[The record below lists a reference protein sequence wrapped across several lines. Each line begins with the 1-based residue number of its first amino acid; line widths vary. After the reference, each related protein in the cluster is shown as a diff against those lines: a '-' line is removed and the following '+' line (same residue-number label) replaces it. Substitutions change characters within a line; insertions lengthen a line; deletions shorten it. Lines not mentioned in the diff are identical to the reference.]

1 MVNLKRLG
9 AYGFATATYCAL
21 LLFRLR
27 GSIFR
32 LPADPGYYIFQGV
45 RKDSFRNLFT
55 LETDYIYFLERFA
68 ALIVVAFPI
77 ELTAIVSSLLTS
89 LIWVTTAITVSA
101 ITKQLTRSSLLSFA
115 AGLMVVLVPAA
126 SESSIGNI
134 GNIKWQVLIA
144 LTVVGSSTHLLSTR
158 KYLVWALALIAGFT
172 HLLALVAAI
181 PLLAGSFSLDKNI
194 SKTSRVAFGLISASF
209 ICQFL
214 VHYQTGNGL
223 LREQKLYYWSGIPI
237 FWLFNLVFPVA
248 LCGGVAF
255 TAIALRRFTAE
266 RFPASF
272 LISIAGLLLGLVSY
286 VMGGI
291 ADRYFVAPTVLG
303 WVALLLLFSDF
314 RPKFPK
320 LSLIVLLPIVLVLS
334 LGAFKWFG
342 PSSYINSGPTWSS
355 EVERGRIECLNTGA
369 TTIELQM
376 PIGTAEVPCVDLEN

>member
-1 MVNLKRLG
+1 M
-9 AYGFATATYCAL
+9 
-21 LLFRLR
+21 R

-77 ELTAIVSSLLTS
+77 ELTALVSSLLTS
-89 LIWVTTAITVSA
+89 LIWVSTAVTVSA
-101 ITKQLTRSSLLSFA
+101 ITKERTRSSLLSFA

-181 PLLAGSFSLDKNI
+181 PLLAGSFSIDKNI

-237 FWLFNLVFPVA
+237 FWLFNLVFPLA

-255 TAIALRRFTAE
+255 TAIVLRRFTAE

-320 LSLIVLLPIVLVLS
+320 LSLLVLVPIVLVLS

-355 EVERGRIECLNTGA
+355 EVERGRIECLNTAA

>member
-1 MVNLKRLG
+1 MLRLQRYLYV
-9 AYGFATATYCAL
+9 ASFGFIYAFL
-21 LLFRLR
+21 LILRLR
-27 GSIFR
+27 GSILR

-45 RKDSFRNLFT
+45 RQDSIHNLIT
-55 LETDYIYFLERFA
+55 LETDYIYFLERFV

-77 ELTAIVSSLLTS
+77 ELTALVSSLITS
-89 LIWVTTAITVSA
+89 LIWVSTAVIVTA
-101 ITKQLTRSSLLSFA
+101 ITKQTTRSSLLGVG

-144 LTVVGSSTHLLSTR
+144 LTVVGTSTHLLSTK
-158 KYLVWALALIAGFT
+158 KYFVWALALIAGFT
-172 HLLALVAAI
+172 HLLALIAAI
-181 PLLAGSFSLDKNI
+181 PLLAGSFSLDKNV

-223 LREQKLYYWSGIPI
+223 VRGQITYYWQGIPI
-237 FWLFNLVFPVA
+237 FWLFNLVFPLA

-255 TAIALRRFTAE
+255 TSIALRRFTAE

-303 WVALLLLFSDF
+303 WVALLLLFNDI

-320 LSLIVLLPIVLVLS
+320 LSLVVLTPIVLVLS

-342 PSSYINSGPTWSS
+342 PSSYIDSGPTWSS
-355 EVERGRIECLNTGA
+355 EVERGRIECLNTGVA
-369 TTIELQM
+369 TIDLQM
-376 PIGTAEVPCVDLEN
+376 PVGTTEVPCSDLED

>member
-1 MVNLKRLG
+1 
-9 AYGFATATYCAL
+9 
-21 LLFRLR
+21 LR

-77 ELTAIVSSLLTS
+77 ELTALVSSFITS
-89 LIWVTTAITVSA
+89 LIWVSTAVTVSA
-101 ITKQLTRSSLLSFA
+101 ITKQTTRSSLLSFG

-126 SESSIGNI
+126 SESSI

-144 LTVVGSSTHLLSTR
+144 LTVVGSSTHLLATR

-172 HLLALVAAI
+172 HLLALIAAI
-181 PLLAGSFSLDKNI
+181 PLLGGSFSLDKNV

-237 FWLFNLVFPVA
+237 FWLFNLVFPLA

-255 TAIALRRFTAE
+255 SAIALRRFTTE

-303 WVALLLLFSDF
+303 WVALLLLFSDI

-320 LSLIVLLPIVLVLS
+320 LSLSVLVPIVLVLS

-355 EVERGRIECLNTGA
+355 EVERGRFECLNTGA
-369 TTIELQM
+369 TTIELQL
-376 PIGTAEVPCVDLEN
+376 PIGTAEVPCVDLVE

>member
-9 AYGFATATYCAL
+9 AYGFATATYCAR

-77 ELTAIVSSLLTS
+77 ELTALVSSLLTS
-89 LIWVTTAITVSA
+89 LIWVSTAVTVSA
-101 ITKQLTRSSLLSFA
+101 ITKERTRSSLLSFA

-181 PLLAGSFSLDKNI
+181 PLLAGSFSIDKNI
-194 SKTSRVAFGLISASF
+194 SKTSRFAFGLISASF

-237 FWLFNLVFPVA
+237 FWLFNLVFPLA

-272 LISIAGLLLGLVSY
+272 LISIAGLSLGLVSY

-320 LSLIVLLPIVLVLS
+320 LSLLVLLPIVLVLS

-355 EVERGRIECLNTGA
+355 EVERGRIECLNSGA

>member
-1 MVNLKRLG
+1 ML
-9 AYGFATATYCAL
+9 
-21 LLFRLR
+21 RLR
-27 GSIFR
+27 GSILR

-45 RKDSFRNLFT
+45 RQDSFRNLIT
-55 LETDYIYFLERFA
+55 LETDYIYFLERFV

-77 ELTAIVSSLLTS
+77 ELTALVSSLITS
-89 LIWVTTAITVSA
+89 LIWVSTAVIVTA
-101 ITKQLTRSSLLSFA
+101 ITKQTTRSSLLGVG

-144 LTVVGSSTHLLSTR
+144 LTVVGTSKHLLSAK
-158 KYLVWALALIAGFT
+158 KYFVWAVALIAGFT
-172 HLLALVAAI
+172 HLLALIAAI
-181 PLLAGSFSLDKNI
+181 PLLAGSFSLDKNV

-223 LREQKLYYWSGIPI
+223 VRGQITYYWQGIPI
-237 FWLFNLVFPVA
+237 FWLFNLVFPLA

-303 WVALLLLFSDF
+303 WVALLFLFSDL

-320 LSLIVLLPIVLVLS
+320 LSLVVLTPIVLVLS

-342 PSSYINSGPTWSS
+342 PSSYIDSGPTWSS
-355 EVERGRIECLNTGA
+355 EVERGRIECFNTGVA
-369 TTIELQM
+369 TVELQM
-376 PIGTAEVPCVDLEN
+376 PVGTTEVPCSDLEG

>member
-1 MVNLKRLG
+1 MINLRRLG
-9 AYGFATATYCAL
+9 AYGFATATCCAL

-45 RKDSFRNLFT
+45 RQDSFRNLFT

-77 ELTAIVSSLLTS
+77 ELTALFSSFITS
-89 LIWVTTAITVSA
+89 LIWVSTAVTVSA
-101 ITKQLTRSSLLSFA
+101 ITKQTTRSSLLSFG

-126 SESSIGNI
+126 SESSI

-144 LTVVGSSTHLLSTR
+144 LTVVGSSTHLLATR

-172 HLLALVAAI
+172 HLLALIAAI
-181 PLLAGSFSLDKNI
+181 PLLAGSFSLDKNV

-223 LREQKLYYWSGIPI
+223 LREQKMYYWSGIPI
-237 FWLFNLVFPVA
+237 FWLFNLVFPLA

-303 WVALLLLFSDF
+303 WVALLLLFSDI

-320 LSLIVLLPIVLVLS
+320 LSLSVLVPIVLVLS

-355 EVERGRIECLNTGA
+355 EVERGRFECLNTGA
-369 TTIELQM
+369 TTIELQL
-376 PIGTAEVPCVDLEN
+376 PIGTAEVPCVDLVE

>member
-1 MVNLKRLG
+1 MRRLG
-9 AYGFATATYCAL
+9 AYGFATATCCAL

-77 ELTAIVSSLLTS
+77 ELTALVSSFITS
-89 LIWVTTAITVSA
+89 LIWVSTAVTVSA
-101 ITKQLTRSSLLSFA
+101 ITKQTTRSSLLSFG

-126 SESSIGNI
+126 SESSI

-144 LTVVGSSTHLLSTR
+144 LTVVGSSTHLLATR

-172 HLLALVAAI
+172 HLLALIAAI
-181 PLLAGSFSLDKNI
+181 PLLGGSFSLDKNV

-237 FWLFNLVFPVA
+237 FWLFNLVFPLA

-255 TAIALRRFTAE
+255 SAIALRRFTTE

-303 WVALLLLFSDF
+303 WVALLLLFSDI

-320 LSLIVLLPIVLVLS
+320 LSLSVLVPIVLVLS

-355 EVERGRIECLNTGA
+355 EVERGRFECLNTGA
-369 TTIELQM
+369 TTIELQL
-376 PIGTAEVPCVDLEN
+376 PIGTAEVPCVDLVE

>member
-1 MVNLKRLG
+1 MRRLG
-9 AYGFATATYCAL
+9 AYGFATATCCAL

-77 ELTAIVSSLLTS
+77 ELTALFSSFITS
-89 LIWVTTAITVSA
+89 LIWVSTAVTVSA
-101 ITKQLTRSSLLSFA
+101 ITKQTTRSSLLSFG

-126 SESSIGNI
+126 SESSI

-144 LTVVGSSTHLLSTR
+144 LTVVGSSTHLLATR

-172 HLLALVAAI
+172 HLLALIAAI
-181 PLLAGSFSLDKNI
+181 PLLGGSFSLDKNV

-237 FWLFNLVFPVA
+237 FWLFNLVFPLA

-255 TAIALRRFTAE
+255 SAIALRRFTTE

-303 WVALLLLFSDF
+303 WVALLLLFSDI

-320 LSLIVLLPIVLVLS
+320 LSLSVLVPIVLVLS

-355 EVERGRIECLNTGA
+355 EVERGRFECLNTGA
-369 TTIELQM
+369 TTIELQL
-376 PIGTAEVPCVDLEN
+376 PIGTAEVPCVDLVE

>member
-1 MVNLKRLG
+1 VRLQRF
-9 AYGFATATYCAL
+9 YYVVGFGIFYSL
-21 LLFRLR
+21 LLMLRLR
-27 GSIFR
+27 GSILR

-45 RKDSFRNLFT
+45 REDSFRNLFT
-55 LETDYIYFLERFA
+55 LETDYIYFLERFV

-77 ELTAIVSSLLTS
+77 ELTALVSSLITS
-89 LIWVTTAITVSA
+89 LIWVSTAVLVTA
-101 ITKQLTRSSLLSFA
+101 ITKQITRSSLLA
-115 AGLMVVLVPAA
+115 IGAGLMVVLVPAG

-144 LTVVGSSTHLLSTR
+144 LTVVGTSTHLLSTK
-158 KYLVWALALIAGFT
+158 KYFVWALALIAGFT

-181 PLLAGSFSLDKNI
+181 PLLAGSFSLDKNV

-214 VHYQTGNGL
+214 VHYQTGSGL
-223 LREQKLYYWSGIPI
+223 VRGQITYYWQGIPI
-237 FWLFNLVFPVA
+237 FWLFNLVFPLA

-303 WVALLLLFSDF
+303 WVALLFLFSDV
-314 RPKFPK
+314 RAKFPK
-320 LSLIVLLPIVLVLS
+320 LSLVVLIPIVLVLS

-342 PSSYINSGPTWSS
+342 PSSYIDSGPTWSS

-369 TTIELQM
+369 ATIDLQM
-376 PIGTAEVPCVDLEN
+376 PVGTTEVPCSDLED